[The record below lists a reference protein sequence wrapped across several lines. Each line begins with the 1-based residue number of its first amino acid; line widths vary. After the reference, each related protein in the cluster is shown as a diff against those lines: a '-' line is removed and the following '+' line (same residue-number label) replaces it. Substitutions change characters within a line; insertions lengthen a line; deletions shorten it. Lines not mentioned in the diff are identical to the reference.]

1 MKPSNGGRNA
11 RTAYVAGLAL
21 FCGLLGYW
29 LFVTRLKAP
38 PEPVRQPA
46 VAAPRPQPMRAPVPE
61 ATARTSQLER
71 ESDPTLPVNHRLHGR
86 DAGDLVKNFDLSS
99 VYPPNVRRLR
109 ADQQHLIDPDRYES
123 ELTPLRLP
131 SLELSDDDKAY
142 AKELADHGASRAEIS
157 ERMKLRKG
165 IKHLPRYRLLVAD
178 NDVTAGEAFVGLLEV
193 VDETGEPLPHSI
205 VGAQV
210 FADPRYAEVPLG
222 AARTLS
228 AIDGKT
234 PIEWVAPSED
244 EIYWGDLRLELTIA
258 IGAETVPLVHH
269 FYSTPFAGVEFTG
282 KFSAEAVHGSFQFEA
297 GIRVQRPGRC
307 LFSVLLY
314 DDGRN
319 QPIARATHMDV
330 LEPGTYAVPFLFY
343 GKVFHDADFKAG
355 RLALR
360 ELRGECMRHVLE
372 QGQVTALGD
381 EPASPAPEQFHVP
394 TLALAYR
401 TDRPFVVGEFTSQPW
416 QSPEK
421 ERQRELLARTQASR
435 EDQRRPH

>member
-1 MKPSNGGRNA
+1 MKPANGHHYG
-11 RTAYVAGLAL
+11 RTAYVTGLAL
-21 FCGLLGYW
+21 LGTLLGIW

-38 PEPVRQPA
+38 PEPQRASEASQPSELS
-46 VAAPRPQPMRAPVPE
+46 PHPPLPE
-61 ATARTSQLER
+61 AWARTSDLQR
-71 ESDPTLPVNHRLHGR
+71 ESDPTLPVNHRLRGR

-99 VYPPNVRRLR
+99 VYPPNVRLLR
-109 ADQQHLIDPDRYES
+109 ADQQHLLQPDRYES

-131 SLELSDDDKAY
+131 SLELSEDDKAY
-142 AKELADHGASRAEIS
+142 AKGLADQGVSRAEIR
-157 ERMKLRKG
+157 ERMKRRKG
-165 IKHLPRYRLLVAD
+165 IEHLPRYRLLVVD
-178 NDVTAGEAFVGLLEV
+178 NNVTAGEAFVGLLEV
-193 VDETGEPLPHSI
+193 VDERGEPLPHAI

-210 FADPRYAEVPLG
+210 FSDPAYGEIPLG
-222 AARTLS
+222 AARSLTP
-228 AIDGKT
+228 IGGKT
-234 PIEWVAPSED
+234 PIEWVAPSQD
-244 EIYWGDLRLELTIA
+244 ELYWGDLRLEVTIA
-258 IGAETVPLVHH
+258 VGEETVPLVHH

-282 KFSAEAVHGSFQFEA
+282 KFSAETVHGSFQFEA

-330 LEPGTYAVPFLFY
+330 LEPGSYAVPFLFY

-360 ELRGECMRHVLE
+360 ELRGECTRHVLQ

-401 TDRPFVVGEFTSQPW
+401 TERPFLVGEFTSQPW

-421 ERQRELLARTQASR
+421 ERQRELLAKTQASR
-435 EDQRRPH
+435 DDQRLPR